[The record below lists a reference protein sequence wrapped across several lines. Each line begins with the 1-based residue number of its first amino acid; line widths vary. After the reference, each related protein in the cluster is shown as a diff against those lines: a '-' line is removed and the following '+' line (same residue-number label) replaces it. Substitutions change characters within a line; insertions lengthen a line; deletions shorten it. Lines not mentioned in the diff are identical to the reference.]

1 MAYRRTDQVIRR
13 LAARRNAILAAARH
27 AAAEGGMNA
36 VQIAPVAQRAR
47 VAAGTV
53 YRYFPSKAELVT
65 ELIADVTR
73 GELAAI
79 RRAANAAPGPLSALA
94 VTVTTIAVHIMSNR
108 RLAWAVMAEP
118 VDVDVTAA
126 RIASRR
132 GIVAEIAFR
141 IDAAVQGGHL
151 PAQEAILSATAVLG
165 ALYEGL
171 IGPLAP
177 DEAPDAGRTRDAVQ
191 TLALFALRA
200 IGVMDA
206 RARGLVVQIT
216 MPPLT
221 PLPATA
227 PLATTT
233 PLAAAPAPALS
244 SEDAARNPARL
255 RS

>member
-13 LAARRNAILAAARH
+13 LAARRNAILAAARS
-27 AAAEGGMNA
+27 AAAEGGMSA

-53 YRYFPSKAELVT
+53 YRYFPSKAELIT

-126 RIASRR
+126 RTASRR

-141 IDAAVQGGHL
+141 IEAAMRGGHL

-200 IGVMDA
+200 VGVLDA

-216 MPPLT
+216 MPTLT
-221 PLPATA
+221 PLPV
-227 PLATTT
+227 T
-233 PLAAAPAPALS
+233 PAAPALS
-244 SEDAARNPARL
+244 SDTVPRSPARL

>member
-13 LAARRNAILAAARH
+13 LTARRNAILAAART
-27 AAAEGGMNA
+27 AAAEGGMDA
-36 VQIAPVAQRAR
+36 VQIAPVARRAR

-53 YRYFPSKAELVT
+53 YRYFPAKAELIA

-73 GELAAI
+73 TELAAI

-94 VTVTTIAVHIMSNR
+94 VAVTTVALRIMSNR

-118 VDVDVTAA
+118 VDVDVSAA
-126 RIASRR
+126 RVASRR
-132 GIVAEIAFR
+132 DLVAEIAFR
-141 IDAAVQGGHL
+141 IEAAMRGGHL

-171 IGPLAP
+171 IGPLSP
-177 DEAPDAGRTRDAVQ
+177 EDARDAAKTRDAVQ

-200 IGVMDA
+200 VGVMDA

-216 MPPLT
+216 MPAFASPQPGASAGDVVPRT
-221 PLPATA
+221 
-227 PLATTT
+227 
-233 PLAAAPAPALS
+233 
-244 SEDAARNPARL
+244 
-255 RS
+255 